1 VSNTR
6 KWLIGIGI
14 VGILCVIACGVMF
27 LLLRQAGSQIAQSIK
42 TDPTGVA
49 QVGARIADFNLPPNY
64 VQGAGA
70 SILIYDF
77 VMYEPADHT
86 PGTTI
91 IMMQFKTGAAY
102 STQQMQ
108 QALERQSGQSSSTMK
123 VVSTYQTTIRGHAS
137 TVVIEES
144 TSNYQTGFVLRQ
156 LVTTFQGKGG
166 MVMLMMSGST
176 DTWDQSLAD
185 KFIASIR

>member
-49 QVGARIADFNLPPNY
+49 QVSARIADFDLPPNY
-64 VQGAGA
+64 VQAAGA

-77 VMYEPADHT
+77 VMYEPADHI
-86 PGTTI
+86 PGMTI
-91 IMMQFKTGAAY
+91 MLMQFKTGTAY

-108 QALERQSGQSSSTMK
+108 QALERQSGQSSGTMK
-123 VVSTYQTTIRGHAS
+123 VVSSYKTTIRGQPS

-144 TSNYQTGFVLRQ
+144 TSNYQAGFVLRQ
-156 LVTTFQGKGG
+156 LETTFQGKGG
-166 MVMLMMSGST
+166 TVMLMMTGET